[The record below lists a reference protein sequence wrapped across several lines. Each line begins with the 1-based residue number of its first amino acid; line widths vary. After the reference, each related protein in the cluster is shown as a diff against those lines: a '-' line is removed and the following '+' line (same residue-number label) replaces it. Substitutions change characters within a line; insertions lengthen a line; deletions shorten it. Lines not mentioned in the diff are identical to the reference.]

1 MAVRKEGEKTKTGR
15 QIEGE
20 KNKKKRLLKE
30 RGCVTPTRT
39 GSLNFPPGRRVTEP
53 KANA

>member
-20 KNKKKRLLKE
+20 KNKKKAPERTRLCHSHQDRVLKL
-30 RGCVTPTRT
+30 PTRLPSDRAK
-39 GSLNFPPGRRVTEP
+39 G
-53 KANA
+53 

>member
-20 KNKKKRLLKE
+20 KNKKK
-30 RGCVTPTRT
+30 
-39 GSLNFPPGRRVTEP
+39 GSWKNAAVSLPPGP
-53 KANA
+53 GP